1 MNRQYLVLGAGVV
14 SVSFAAIFIRL
25 AEAPPLVIA
34 AYRLGIASL
43 IVIPVAL
50 ARSGDELRRLTR
62 GQIGLAAL
70 SGVFLAVHFV
80 FWITSLS
87 FTSVATSVVLVTANP
102 IFVAVASYLFFK
114 EKLGRRTVI
123 GIVIS
128 LTGTVIIGYGNWQL
142 GPSPLWGSLMALL
155 GALMVAGYMLIGRRL
170 RRNISLLS
178 YISLSYGCAAVI
190 LLLAV
195 FIFGYDLTGYSGNT
209 YLMMALLAV
218 VPQVIGHSS
227 LNWALRFVP
236 ATLVTIAVLG
246 EPVGA
251 TILSTLI
258 LDEAPSLIE
267 IGGGGLILLG
277 IYLAFRKNEMLRGQ
291 GTID

>member
-1 MNRQYLVLGAGVV
+1 MNRQYLALGVGVI

-43 IVIPVAL
+43 IVIPFAL
-50 ARSGDELRRLTR
+50 ARSRKELRRLTR
-62 GQIGLAAL
+62 KQLGLAAL

-114 EKLGRRTVI
+114 ETLSRRTVT

-128 LTGTVIIGYGNWQL
+128 LTGVVIIGYGNWQL
-142 GPSPLWGSLMALL
+142 GPFPLLGSLMALL

-170 RRNISLLS
+170 RRDISLLS

-190 LLLAV
+190 LLLSV
-195 FIFGYDLTGYSGNT
+195 FIFSYDLLGYTGTT

-258 LDEAPSLIE
+258 LNETPSLIE
-267 IGGGGLILLG
+267 IGGGALILVG
-277 IYLAFRKNEMLRGQ
+277 IYLAFRKNEMLRG
-291 GTID
+291 GN

>member
-1 MNRQYLVLGAGVV
+1 MMVGVV

-50 ARSGDELRRLTR
+50 VRSRDELRRLTR

-80 FWITSLS
+80 FWITSLN

-102 IFVAVASYLFFK
+102 IFVAAASYLFLK
-114 EKLGRRTVI
+114 EKLSRRTVFGI
-123 GIVIS
+123 GIA
-128 LTGTVIIGYGNWQL
+128 LTGAVIIGYSNWQL
-142 GPSPLWGSLMALL
+142 GPFPLWGALMAVM
-155 GALMVAGYMLIGRRL
+155 GALMVAGYLLIGRRL
-170 RRNISLLS
+170 RRSIGLLS
-178 YISLSYGCAAVI
+178 YISLSYGSAAVI
-190 LLLAV
+190 LLLSV
-195 FIFGYDLTGYSGNT
+195 FIFGYDLTGYTGTT

-246 EPVGA
+246 EPVGT

-258 LDEAPSLIE
+258 LNEAPSLIE
-267 IGGGGLILLG
+267 IGSGSLILLG
-277 IYLAFRKNEMLRGQ
+277 IYIAFRKNEMLRGQ
-291 GTID
+291 G